1 MKVELFDTLPALCLR
16 FSVIQLKITEKMSLT
31 PRPIGLLLIDLQRA
45 FVDGIWRMGLPD
57 EEVEPIK
64 KSFETC
70 ATLLGSGLRNVPI
83 LMTRCPFEGNDF
95 ELHDSLASVVEK
107 NQRYVIKPSTS
118 VMHAH
123 GFREWVEKELLQQE
137 INTLV
142 IGGCTTTS
150 CVRVSAIRTQKHFAS
165 QGLHVVVD
173 LNLCGARKRNYV
185 QRCPSCLELYLKFG
199 DIDSSYNRH
208 CTCGCGGIEMISPVD
223 KAVQCMQQENV
234 DVKETFDWKPYLS

>member
-1 MKVELFDTLPALCLR
+1 MAV
-16 FSVIQLKITEKMSLT
+16 QITSI

-45 FVDGIWRMGLPD
+45 FVDGVWRAFLPD

-64 KSFETC
+64 KSFRNC
-70 ATLLGSGLRNVPI
+70 AELLGSGLKNVST

-95 ELHDSLASVVEK
+95 ELDESLTPVVDE

-123 GFREWVEKELLQQE
+123 GFREWVEEELLKRG

-150 CVRVSAIRTQKHFAS
+150 CVRVSSIRTQKAFAS
-165 QGLHVVVD
+165 KGLQVVVD
-173 LNLCGARKRNYV
+173 LSLCGARKCNYV
-185 QRCPSCLELYLKFG
+185 QRCPSCMQVYMNFG
-199 DIDSSYNRH
+199 DVDPSHNLY
-208 CTCGCGGIEMISPVD
+208 CTCGDADVEMISPVD
-223 KAVQCMQQENV
+223 KAVQCMRDEFVEVV
-234 DVKETFDWKPYLS
+234 DTFDWKPYTEDRK